1 MKITAKQLNPQ
12 ALLEAASLIAVAA
25 WLGFELISK
34 RYLVYVTPRM
44 TLYLIGAVVALC
56 IWAGIALAR
65 LFRPAARPRVLHAFL
80 LTIPL
85 LLLLLPHGDVSAA
98 SGSFNTSGVSA
109 AQTSAPD
116 SAATAAP
123 VQAGN
128 DQAQN
133 KTQQNETTQS
143 TETSLQNEQEAI
155 AGLDRENKTITIS
168 TDDFYAWVVRIYNET
183 EAYEGYTVSITG
195 YVINDSTVF
204 APDEFAV
211 ARLLM
216 SCCVADL
223 SPLGLICR
231 YDQAADLTADGWV
244 SVVGTLTLGSYE
256 ADGQQYAEPQ
266 LTVTS
271 IAPAEEI
278 AGYIYPY

>member
-1 MKITAKQLNPQ
+1 MKAIAKQLNPQ
-12 ALLEAASLIAVAA
+12 ALLEAASLTAVAA
-25 WLGFELISK
+25 WLGYELISK

-44 TLYLIGAVVALC
+44 TPYLIGAVVALC

-65 LFRPAARPRVLHAFL
+65 LFRPAARPRVMHAFL

-98 SGSFNTSGVSA
+98 SDSFNTSGVSA

-116 SAATAAP
+116 SSATAAP
-123 VQAGN
+123 SQASS
-128 DQAQN
+128 DQSQN
-133 KTQQNETTQS
+133 EAKQGETTQS
-143 TETSLQNEQEAI
+143 GETSLLNEQEAI

-168 TDDFYAWVVRIYNET
+168 TDDFYTWVVRIYNET
-183 EAYEGYTVSITG
+183 EAYEGYTVLITG

-231 YDQAADLTADGWV
+231 YDQAADLTPDGWV

-256 ADGQQYAEPQ
+256 ADGQQYAQPQ

-271 IAPAEEI
+271 ITPAEEFT
-278 AGYIYPY
+278 GYFYPY

>member
-1 MKITAKQLNPQ
+1 MKATAKQFNPQ
-12 ALLEAASLIAVAA
+12 ALLEAASLTAVAA
-25 WLGFELISK
+25 WLGYELISK

-44 TLYLIGAVVALC
+44 TPYLIGAVVALC

-65 LFRPAARPRVLHAFL
+65 LFRPAARPRVMHAFL

-98 SGSFNTSGVSA
+98 SDSFNTSGVSA

-116 SAATAAP
+116 SSATAAP
-123 VQAGN
+123 SQASS
-128 DQAQN
+128 DQSQN
-133 KTQQNETTQS
+133 EAKQGETTQS
-143 TETSLQNEQEAI
+143 GETSLLNEQEAI

-168 TDDFYAWVVRIYNET
+168 TDDFYTWVVRIYNET
-183 EAYEGYTVSITG
+183 EAYEGYTVLITG

-204 APDEFAV
+204 APDEFAF

-216 SCCVADL
+216 SCCVEDL

-231 YDQAADLTADGWV
+231 YDQAADLTPDGWV

-256 ADGQQYAEPQ
+256 ADGQQYAQPQ

-271 IAPAEEI
+271 ITPADEI